1 MPEPA
6 RHRTV
11 AGMNKYDYFNLRDRV
26 ALVTGASSGLGRH
39 FAETLAAA
47 GCVVGLAARRTEK
60 LIDVAECIENQGG
73 TAITLRMDV
82 TDAQAV
88 DAGIERLTEA
98 AGIPTILIN
107 NAGTAAPAPF
117 LKATPEETAQVF
129 ALNQT
134 APWTVAQ
141 AVARRLVDAQAI
153 GSIINIAS
161 ITGLR
166 TVGGAASY
174 AVSKA
179 ALVQMTK
186 VLALELARHDIRVN
200 AIAPGYFETD
210 LNRDFLNSEAGQKI
224 INRVPMRRS
233 GDPQDLDGAL
243 LLLASER
250 SRFMTG
256 TIIPVDGGHL
266 VSGL

>member
-1 MPEPA
+1 
-6 RHRTV
+6 
-11 AGMNKYDYFNLRDRV
+11 MNEYKYFNLEGRV

-39 FAETLAAA
+39 FAETLSAA
-47 GCVVGLAARRTEK
+47 GCVVGMAARRLDKLTDIAETLEK
-60 LIDVAECIENQGG
+60 QGG
-73 TAITLRMDV
+73 TAIPLQMDV
-82 TDAQAV
+82 TDSEAV
-88 DAGIERLTEA
+88 EAGIERLTEA
-98 AGIPTILIN
+98 AGLPTILIN

-117 LKATPEETAQVF
+117 LKATAEETAQVF

-141 AVARRLVDAQAI
+141 AVARRLVDAQVS

-166 TVGGAASY
+166 TIGGMASY

-179 ALVQMTK
+179 ALVQMTQ
-186 VLALELARHDIRVN
+186 VLALELARYNIRVN
-200 AIAPGYFETD
+200 ALAPGYFETD
-210 LNRDFLNSEAGQKI
+210 LNREFLHSEAGQKI
-224 INRVPMRRS
+224 LNRVPMRRS
-233 GDPQDLDGAL
+233 GDPQELDGAV

-250 SRFMTG
+250 SKFMTG